1 MDHSKGEAS
10 SEIVPEKL
18 TPVAANSP
26 DYDERSH
33 NIDTVDAFKEAI
45 SRQAAARA
53 ARFADRPPL
62 ADDARQQAMR
72 ELDLQE
78 RRSRLSP
85 FKLVLEVF
93 IGAVI
98 FGYRFRRQAHC
109 QIRRRCGP
117 HVLQLPQSLYCV
129 NCGCESETDRLRCN

>member
-98 FGYRFRRQAHC
+98 FAGITGYTLGIDLR
-109 QIRRRCGP
+109 
-117 HVLQLPQSLYCV
+117 LPFPSASALPDT
-129 NCGCESETDRLRCN
+129 SPLRPPRTTATTKPLLR